1 MEITASDLAA
11 TDLGDKKIVN
21 PCRLRVSAEHTDVE
35 TLVHPSNKVESEL
48 VQFELQD
55 ACPWY
60 GGVFTYMPDLPY

>member
-48 VQFELQD
+48 V
-55 ACPWY
+55 
-60 GGVFTYMPDLPY
+60 